1 MGVKNMQIRNLII
14 LTVLLISV
22 NIQASEKE
30 YVIDNSHFSLGFLV
44 EHAGYAKTLGMFR
57 EIEGSFIY
65 NNEKNIVKDINI
77 NIKTDSVFTNHEK
90 RDAHLRSPDFLNT
103 NQYPNM
109 TFKSNM
115 NNLNIDVGKITGEL
129 TLLGITKP
137 LILNVK
143 INKIA
148 EYPFRVGLSKP
159 IVMGVSANTSFKRSD
174 FGMNYGVDKKF
185 VGDKIELIIEF
196 EAIQQ

>member
-1 MGVKNMQIRNLII
+1 MQIRNLMMLII
-14 LTVLLISV
+14 LLISDNV
-22 NIQASEKE
+22 QADDKK
-30 YVIDNSHFSLGFLV
+30 YIIDDSHFSLGFLV

-65 NNEKNIVKDINI
+65 NDKKNIVKDINI
-77 NIKTDSVFTNHEK
+77 NVKTNSVFTNHEK

-103 NQYPNM
+103 SQYPNM
-109 TFKSNM
+109 TFKSNVDS
-115 NNLNIDVGKITGEL
+115 LNIDTKKISGEL

-137 LILNVK
+137 LILNIK

-148 EYPFRVGLSKP
+148 EYPFRIGLSKP
-159 IVMGVSANTSFKRSD
+159 IVMGVSGSASFKRSD
-174 FGMNYGVDKKF
+174 FGMIYAVDNKL
-185 VGDKIELIIEF
+185 VGDTIDLIIEF

>member
-1 MGVKNMQIRNLII
+1 MLIRNLLI
-14 LTVLLISV
+14 LAVLLISG
-22 NIQASEKE
+22 NIEADDKE
-30 YVIDNSHFSLGFLV
+30 YIIDDTHFSLGFLV
-44 EHAGYAKTLGMFR
+44 EHAGYAKTLGIFR
-57 EIEGSFIY
+57 EIEGSFTY
-65 NNEKNIVKDINI
+65 DEETNIVKDINI
-77 NIKTDSVFTNHEK
+77 NVKTNSVFTNHEG

-103 NQYPNM
+103 DRYPSM
-109 TFKSNM
+109 VFKSKT
-115 NNLNIDVGKITGEL
+115 NNLNNKPGKITGEL
-129 TLLGITKP
+129 TLIGMTRP
-137 LILNVK
+137 LVLNAK

-148 EYPFRVGLSKP
+148 QYPFRVGLFKP

>member
-1 MGVKNMQIRNLII
+1 MIIRNLLI
-14 LTVLLISV
+14 LAVLLISG
-22 NIQASEKE
+22 NIQADDKE
-30 YVIDNSHFSLGFLV
+30 YIIDDTHFSLGFLV
-44 EHAGYAKTLGMFR
+44 EHAGYAKTLGIFR
-57 EIEGSFIY
+57 EIEGSFTY
-65 NNEKNIVKDINI
+65 DEETNIVKDINI
-77 NIKTDSVFTNHEK
+77 NVKTNSVFTNHEG

-103 NQYPNM
+103 DRYPSM
-109 TFKSNM
+109 VFKSKT
-115 NNLNIDVGKITGEL
+115 NNLNNKPGKITGEL
-129 TLLGITKP
+129 TLIGMTRP
-137 LILNVK
+137 LVLNAK

-148 EYPFRVGLSKP
+148 QYPFRVGLFKP

>member
-1 MGVKNMQIRNLII
+1 MQIRNLMMLII
-14 LTVLLISV
+14 LLISDNV
-22 NIQASEKE
+22 QADDKK
-30 YVIDNSHFSLGFLV
+30 YIIDDSHFSLGFLV

-65 NNEKNIVKDINI
+65 NDKKNIVKDINI
-77 NIKTDSVFTNHEK
+77 NVKTNSVFTNHEK

-103 NQYPNM
+103 SQYPNM
-109 TFKSNM
+109 TFKSNVDS
-115 NNLNIDVGKITGEL
+115 LNIDTKKIFGEL

-137 LILNVK
+137 LILNIK

-148 EYPFRVGLSKP
+148 EYPFRIGLSKP
-159 IVMGVSANTSFKRSD
+159 IVMGVSGSASFKRSD
-174 FGMNYGVDKKF
+174 FGMIYAVDNKL
-185 VGDKIELIIEF
+185 VGDTIDLIIEF

>member
-1 MGVKNMQIRNLII
+1 MRISNLLI
-14 LTVLLISV
+14 LPILLISG
-22 NIQASEKE
+22 NIQADDKE
-30 YVIDNSHFSLGFLV
+30 YVIDDTHFSLGFLV

-57 EIEGSFIY
+57 EIEGSFTY
-65 NNEKNIVKDINI
+65 DEETNIVKDINI
-77 NIKTDSVFTNHEK
+77 NVKTNSVFTNHEG
-90 RDAHLRSPDFLNT
+90 RDSHLRSPDFLNT
-103 NQYPNM
+103 DQYPNM
-109 TFKSNM
+109 VFKSKT
-115 NNLNIDVGKITGEL
+115 NNLNNKPGKITGEL
-129 TLLGITKP
+129 TLIGMTRP
-137 LILNVK
+137 LVLNAK

-148 EYPFRVGLSKP
+148 QYPFRVGLFKP

>member
-1 MGVKNMQIRNLII
+1 MIIRNLLI
-14 LTVLLISV
+14 LAVLLISG
-22 NIQASEKE
+22 NIQADDKE
-30 YVIDNSHFSLGFLV
+30 YIIDDTHFSLGFLV

-57 EIEGSFIY
+57 EIEGSFTY
-65 NNEKNIVKDINI
+65 DEETNIVKDINI
-77 NIKTDSVFTNHEK
+77 NVKTNSVFTNHEG
-90 RDAHLRSPDFLNT
+90 RDSHLRSPDFLNT
-103 NQYPNM
+103 DQYPNM
-109 TFKSNM
+109 VFKSKT
-115 NNLNIDVGKITGEL
+115 NNLNNKPGKITGEL
-129 TLLGITKP
+129 TLIGMTRP
-137 LILNVK
+137 LVLNAK

-148 EYPFRVGLSKP
+148 QYPFRVGLFKP